1 MFKTTITFKESEFPK
16 ETKINYLDDGTKV
29 IIVYLSHEEMR
40 KLEKEQEV

>member
-1 MFKTTITFKESEFPK
+1 MYKTRITFKETEFPR
-16 ETKINYLDDGTKV
+16 ETRIYYLNDGTKV